1 MNKLTY
7 SDLIVEVQQIT
18 ATMDK
23 HFFLMMFLSLLA
35 IVIIILC
42 VGILLRQ
49 SGHISQQTK
58 DFGSLRGKIDVQNK
72 AMENDAKVI
81 DGIKEI
87 IERNTE
93 AINKLLGYLERSK

>member
-7 SDLIVEVQQIT
+7 SDLIIEVQQLT
-18 ATMDK
+18 ADIDK
-23 HFFLMMFLSLLA
+23 HGYLLMFLSLLA

-49 SGHISQQTK
+49 NTLLSKTK
-58 DFGSLRGKIDVQNK
+58 DSFGSLRGKIDLQNQV
-72 AMENDAKVI
+72 MQQDAKVI
-81 DGIKEI
+81 GEIKGI